1 MRIGVMQQQL
11 NSRSDNMETIKKSMI
26 EAGWEIV
33 KKIAYNDLIF
43 HRTGDE
49 IRIQTSSYS
58 KGAKCLFRLQGYV
71 GTEKIYS
78 CKFGFSNPYS
88 AGLEAI
94 EELEKREII

>member
-1 MRIGVMQQQL
+1 MQ
-11 NSRSDNMETIKKSMI
+11 R
-26 EAGWEIV
+26 AGWSIV

-49 IRIQTSSYS
+49 IRIQTASYA
-58 KGAKCLFRLQGYV
+58 KGANWRFRLQGYV
-71 GTEKIYS
+71 GTEKIYL

-94 EELEKREII
+94 EELENREII